1 MSNTINW
8 GKIHGLSYSPE
19 TNLTG
24 TAAAPSFTNTK
35 SILLDGVDDYVDTPV
50 INLGSTN
57 TISFWVKSSST
68 NQGGLFGDNNAS
80 SLYALF
86 WTPSTNNIF
95 FRLGNGNSGYWG
107 LQVASGLLSDGNW
120 HHHCLTR
127 NGTTLN
133 YYIDAV
139 LQTNVINNTLNASA
153 GTVTTFQNFGAR
165 SDGTLPLTAN
175 LDEVA
180 VFNSELSASDVTAI
194 YNSGVPASL
203 SSYSSLV
210 SWWRCGDG
218 DTSPTL
224 TDNGTGGNNGTMTN
238 FSTFSTDVPT

>member
-1 MSNTINW
+1 MSNTIDW
-8 GKIHGLSYSPE
+8 GKIHYNSWSPE

-24 TAAAPSFTNTK
+24 TGATPSFSNTK
-35 SILLDGVDDYVDTPV
+35 SIELDGIDNYVDTPT

-57 TISFWVKSSST
+57 TFTFWVKSSST

-86 WTPSTNNIF
+86 WTPSTNNIY
-95 FRLGNGNSGYWG
+95 FRLGNGDSGYWG
-107 LQVASGLLSDGNW
+107 LQVASGLLSDANW

-153 GTVTTFQNFGAR
+153 GTVTTFENFGAR
-165 SDGTLPLTAN
+165 SDGTLPLTGN

-180 VFNSELSASDVTAI
+180 VFNSELSASDVTTI
-194 YNSGVPASL
+194 YNGGVPNDINSL
-203 SSYSSLV
+203 SPL
-210 SWWRCGDG
+210 SWWRCGDN

-224 TDNGTGGNNGTMTN
+224 TDNGSGGNDGTMTN